1 MFDFLFGSEKK
12 LSLIRELLEQRMRRS
27 GYDELEYRLE
37 VKRLGNNQLIGT
49 PEGTIVTIL
58 ETIFKMQKN
67 GLMLGQI
74 ISSIESHREK
84 IGSDKNE
91 FNEILNVAQGSN
103 SGECVTQYCSYRIY
117 IEHNSMLNPS
127 EVEDVIIEA
136 MKEISN
142 W

>member
-1 MFDFLFGSEKK
+1 MFDFLFGGTRK
-12 LSLIRELLEQRMRRS
+12 LSLIRELLEQRMRKS

-37 VKRLGNNQLIGT
+37 VKRLGNNQLTGT

-74 ISSIESHREK
+74 ISTIEDHRK
-84 IGSDKNE
+84 RIGSDQNK
-91 FNEILNVAQGSN
+91 FDIVLNTAQSANPGD
-103 SGECVTQYCSYRIY
+103 CVTEYCTYRIY
-117 IEHNSMLNPS
+117 IEYNSMLNPS
-127 EVEDVIIEA
+127 EVEDVVTEA
-136 MKEISN
+136 MKEIPN

>member
-1 MFDFLFGSEKK
+1 MFDFLFGGAKK

-37 VKRLGNNQLIGT
+37 VKRLGNTQLVGS

-67 GLMLGQI
+67 GMMLGQI
-74 ISSIESHREK
+74 ITSIENHRQK
-84 IGSDKNE
+84 IGNDQNE
-91 FNEILNVAQGSN
+91 FNQILKVAQGAN
-103 SGECVTQYCSYRIY
+103 PGECVTQYCSYRIY

-127 EVEDVIIEA
+127 EVEDVIMEA
-136 MKEISN
+136 MKEIPN